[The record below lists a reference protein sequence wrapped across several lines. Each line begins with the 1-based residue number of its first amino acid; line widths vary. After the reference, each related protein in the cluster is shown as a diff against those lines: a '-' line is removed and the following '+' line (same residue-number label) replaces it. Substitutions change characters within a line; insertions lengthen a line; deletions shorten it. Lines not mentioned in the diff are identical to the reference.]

1 MLLLEEFFDLELGLS
16 LQKILFAA
24 LGGQLFLLIS
34 FVKIRIGS
42 SSLGLTS
49 VDSWR
54 PNRLPM
60 PRF

>member
-1 MLLLEEFFDLELGLS
+1 MLLLKEFFDLELGLS
-16 LQKILFAA
+16 LQKILAA
-24 LGGQLFLLIS
+24 LGVQLIIFIS

-42 SSLGLTS
+42 GSLGLTS

-54 PNRLPM
+54 PNGLPM